1 MSSTYKF
8 SPGLFLDI
16 ELPSTAQDG
25 STRPPVIVWGH
36 GGGWRLHD
44 RTARPNFARAFAPQ
58 GFAMVS
64 IYYRLAPAGTIHS
77 FSFHTHNTHNTHM
90 LGILTTPLFEKFFE
104 YMNVPSNFAV
114 QEEGT
119 EPWFPAEGCGKAQ
132 AELDLTVVGPPP
144 QH

>member
-1 MSSTYKF
+1 
-8 SPGLFLDI
+8 
-16 ELPSTAQDG
+16 
-25 STRPPVIVWGH
+25 
-36 GGGWRLHD
+36 
-44 RTARPNFARAFAPQ
+44 
-58 GFAMVS
+58 MVS

-77 FSFHTHNTHNTHM
+77 FSFHTHNTHM
-90 LGILTTPLFEKFFE
+90 LGILTTPLFEKFFD
-104 YMNVPSNFAV
+104 YMNVPSDFAV